1 MESQAKQ
8 HHSCIRALVLVS
20 AILAVLST
28 ARLRAQSTNGQIA
41 GLISDSSG
49 AAVVGADVNAVNKA
63 TGVTYHNVTNDSGLY
78 VLPQLLPGPYDLTVN
93 KQGFGTSQHSELTV
107 RTGDHLSLN
116 ISLKPGA
123 VQETVNVTDQAP
135 LMNVDQTSQSTVL
148 DNKMITE
155 LPQLNR
161 NTLDLTAVTPAIQ
174 GQGPLSNQIGT
185 LGPNAYLIANN
196 GNSYSVA
203 GGQVNG
209 TNISVDGNQVQ
220 DQEFNATNRSVP
232 TPDSVGEFRVE
243 SGILTADRGRYSGG
257 IISINTQSGGNQY
270 HGRLF
275 EYFRNQ
281 ALNSN
286 DWTDNSQGVARQAF
300 HQNNYGL
307 SVGGP
312 LSIPHLYSGKN
323 RTFFFFSWEGERFST
338 SNNIVSSVPTLLN
351 RQGDFSQTVIAEQ
364 NGQPVFAKIFDPF
377 NGADDGSGNWV
388 RPEFPGDKICAKDDA
403 TCNTGGLSTQSTLF
417 QRYMALWPE
426 PNHAPLGISDHRGNY
441 FSTIHTSRPTD
452 RFFARIDENLASNH
466 RINFSLSKS
475 RLTNNIP
482 APFLHSGG
490 SVTDDHDWSG
500 SLQYNWV
507 VSPTSIVDVHLGFS
521 TAKLYSNGVSG
532 WGSAPDPSIDTTQ
545 WEFDP
550 LIKDNPERTVSN
562 IPPGIATGDPTQF
575 GYSGIGGSEFDT
587 FINQNVNGSVA
598 FTKVLNRHT
607 IKFGYEHY
615 LLRFTE
621 KGGDQTGVAW
631 INPGGGSNQFW
642 DNNDGLTGSPLAELM
657 MGSSNFFQWG
667 NWNITPYGWNESAFV
682 MDDWKVNDK
691 LTVQMGLRWDHDG
704 GRQGR
709 FPQGS
714 LQYDMNAKNVLT
726 ANSGWDWSQVTSAV
740 PGLANLPEPAWL
752 TQGATGRVVLLDTPE
767 YPQKNLYTTNWK
779 NFQPRLGIAY
789 AIDSN
794 TVLHAG
800 AGIIYQGLGG
810 LSTDWFSFYYNSNTF
825 NQISSLD
832 GQHWVSELSND
843 HGLGTFPLQPSGT
856 NLGFYPPVTN
866 NQDYGFQTFGAQ
878 ANLDQGGTT
887 IGHFDS
893 PEDYSWDVNV
903 QRQVGRNWVL
913 TADYTG
919 TRGIHLLMPV
929 WGWSTNNIPLDY
941 YSLGTDLNAQ
951 VPNPFY
957 GQSQTFASQPTVP
970 LSHLLGL
977 SPQYSQISPGQA
989 TWGRSFSNFFN
1000 LQMQTRGY
1008 HGLTLLASYTI
1019 RKTLTNTAGKDI
1031 QHNGPAG
1038 RGLLQDPHNLMEG
1051 YGVALY
1057 ERPQTLLLNYSY
1069 ELPFGRGRQF
1079 INSTD
1084 HWGEKVL
1091 NGFVGGWSF
1100 AGVTTYSPKGTPVL
1114 LPDVDGGQTEP
1125 GAAIR
1130 WSLDKGTNPQRPTDY
1145 SKALIGGDGNFVNG
1159 SSAQGVLSPG
1169 AFVRTSD
1176 YSLSNAP
1183 FVFPNIRNPGFFT
1196 TDATLLKKFHFSE
1209 VESRYLEARIE
1220 ALNIFNHANFN
1231 EIDNNPDSSTFGGI
1245 KGKTG
1250 QRLMQIGLRLFF

>member
-1 MESQAKQ
+1 MESEAKQ
-8 HHSCIRALVLVS
+8 QRSCVRALLLVT
-20 AILAVLST
+20 AILTVLST
-28 ARLRAQSTNGQIA
+28 GRLQAQSTNGQIT
-41 GLISDSSG
+41 GLVSDSSG
-49 AAVVGADVNAVNKA
+49 AAVVGADVNALNKA

-78 VLPQLLPGPYDLTVN
+78 VLPQLLPGPYDVTVN

-257 IISINTQSGGNQY
+257 IISINTQSGGNTY

-286 DWTDNSQGVARQAF
+286 SWTDNSQGVDRQAF

-307 SVGGP
+307 SIGGP
-312 LSIPHLYSGKN
+312 LSIPHIYNGKN
-323 RTFFFFSWEGERFST
+323 RTFFFFSWEGERFTT
-338 SNNIVSSVPTLLN
+338 SDNIVSSVPTLLN
-351 RQGDFSQTVIAEQ
+351 RQGDFSQTVVADQ
-364 NGQPVFAKIFDPF
+364 DGQPVFATVHDPF
-377 NGADDGSGNWV
+377 NGFFDGSGNWV
-388 RPEFPGDKICAKDDA
+388 RPTFPNDKICAKDDA
-403 TCNTGGLSTQSTLF
+403 TCDSGGLSTQSVLF
-417 QRYMALWPE
+417 QRYMALFPE
-426 PNHAPLGISDHRGNY
+426 PNHDPLGDSDHRGNY
-441 FSTIHTSRPTD
+441 FSTIHTSRPSD
-452 RFFARIDENLASNH
+452 RFFARVDENLSNNH
-466 RINFSLSKS
+466 HINFSLSRS
-475 RLTNNIP
+475 RLRNNIP

-532 WGSAPDPSIDTTQ
+532 WGSAPDPSIDVTQ

-550 LIKDNPERTVSN
+550 LITNNPERTISN
-562 IPPGIATGDPTQF
+562 IPPGMSFGDPTQF
-575 GYSGIGGSEFDT
+575 GYTGVGGSEFDT

-631 INPGGGSNQFW
+631 INPGGGSNALW
-642 DNNDGLTGSPLAELM
+642 NDPNPIDRSPLAELM

-691 LTVQMGLRWDHDG
+691 LTIQMGLRWDHDG

-752 TQGATGRVVLLDTPE
+752 SQGATGRVVLLDTPE

-789 AIDSN
+789 AIDNN

-843 HGLGTFPLQPSGT
+843 HGLGTFPMQSSGT
-856 NLGFYPPVTN
+856 NLGFYPPVTT
-866 NQDYGFQTFGAQ
+866 NQEYGFQTFGAQ

-893 PEDYSWDVNV
+893 PQDYSWDLNV
-903 QRQVGRNWVL
+903 QRQLGKNWVA
-913 TADYTG
+913 TVDYTG

-929 WGWSTNNIPLDY
+929 WNWSTNNIPLEY
-941 YSLGTDLNAQ
+941 YALGDNLSAQ

-957 GQSQTFASQPTVP
+957 GQSQTFASQPTVE
-970 LSHLLGL
+970 LSHLLGTR
-977 SPQYSQISPGQA
+977 SPILAGFARTGDLGKVFLQ
-989 TWGRSFSNFFN
+989 FS
-1000 LQMQTRGY
+1000 
-1008 HGLTLLASYTI
+1008 
-1019 RKTLTNTAGKDI
+1019 
-1031 QHNGPAG
+1031 
-1038 RGLLQDPHNLMEG
+1038 
-1051 YGVALY
+1051 
-1057 ERPQTLLLNYSY
+1057 
-1069 ELPFGRGRQF
+1069 
-1079 INSTD
+1079 
-1084 HWGEKVL
+1084 
-1091 NGFVGGWSF
+1091 
-1100 AGVTTYSPKGTPVL
+1100 
-1114 LPDVDGGQTEP
+1114 
-1125 GAAIR
+1125 
-1130 WSLDKGTNPQRPTDY
+1130 
-1145 SKALIGGDGNFVNG
+1145 
-1159 SSAQGVLSPG
+1159 
-1169 AFVRTSD
+1169 
-1176 YSLSNAP
+1176 
-1183 FVFPNIRNPGFFT
+1183 
-1196 TDATLLKKFHFSE
+1196 
-1209 VESRYLEARIE
+1209 
-1220 ALNIFNHANFN
+1220 
-1231 EIDNNPDSSTFGGI
+1231 
-1245 KGKTG
+1245 
-1250 QRLMQIGLRLFF
+1250 